1 MYLKTSKQEKSG
13 EVMYIF
19 NIIWSLDENVT
30 NKNTVLEM
38 ILFGNLLI
46 SFSSTDEV
54 LEILYFSTNI
64 VLMKQYIDLE
74 LIKVWK
80 IRFWI

>member
-1 MYLKTSKQEKSG
+1 
-13 EVMYIF
+13 MYIF

-80 IRFWI
+80 IRF

>member
-1 MYLKTSKQEKSG
+1 M
-13 EVMYIF
+13 
-19 NIIWSLDENVT
+19 T

>member
-1 MYLKTSKQEKSG
+1 
-13 EVMYIF
+13 MYIF